1 MEENKV
7 VDEIDDDVFMAQR
20 ELETINNITI
30 DGKVF
35 NPMTEEFDEFKKV
48 KDKNNQQIE
57 ELEKKLEE
65 EINKHIADI
74 KTE

>member
-65 EINKHIADI
+65 EINTHIADI

>member
-1 MEENKV
+1 
-7 VDEIDDDVFMAQR
+7 
-20 ELETINNITI
+20 
-30 DGKVF
+30 
-35 NPMTEEFDEFKKV
+35 MTEEFDEFKKV

>member
-20 ELETINNITI
+20 ELETINNVTI

>member
-20 ELETINNITI
+20 ELETINNVTI

-35 NPMTEEFDEFKKV
+35 NPMTEDFDEFKKV
-48 KDKNNQQIE
+48 KNKNNQLIE
-57 ELEKKLEE
+57 ELEKKVED

-74 KTE
+74 KLD

>member
-20 ELETINNITI
+20 ELETINNVTI

-35 NPMTEEFDEFKKV
+35 NPMTEDFDEFKKV
-48 KDKNNQQIE
+48 KDKNNQLIE
-57 ELEKKLEE
+57 ELEKKVED

-74 KTE
+74 KLD

>member
-35 NPMTEEFDEFKKV
+35 NPMTEEFAEFKKV